1 MGKFGVK
8 IARGAVKVIGSFPLK
23 VHYAFA
29 GFITW
34 ILRDVMKY
42 RNDVVM
48 TNLARSFPEKKY
60 DELRQI
66 SKEYYKHLGEIFVE
80 AIWFGASDYKRLYKS
95 GIVTI
100 TNPEVVNRVFEN
112 APNTTVLF
120 SHCGN
125 WELLGGIIGYRTATG
140 EKLAFDEEHIRVVY
154 KELHSKFSDEF
165 FRLNRVSALEK
176 MGVECTVESM
186 QILRYAIKNRRE
198 KRFYVYIADQF
209 PYASLNYEVGQFLN
223 QHTLGM
229 LGGAGVAHKLG
240 HGVLYM
246 KMKRVERGRYEW
258 TFETIC
264 DDASTMAPEDIMRM
278 DWLAA
283 NVIGEI
289 PSLEQLVDNAKAM
302 VEIKGV
308 EENTES

>member
-1 MGKFGVK
+1 MLNLLKMRKFGVN
-8 IARGAVKVIGSFPLK
+8 ILRGLVKVVGRLPLK
-23 VHYAFA
+23 VHYWFA

-34 ILRDVMKY
+34 VLRDVVKY
-42 RNDVVM
+42 RYDVVM
-48 TNLARSFPEKKY
+48 INLARSFPEQTY
-60 DELRQI
+60 WELTPIADEF
-66 SKEYYKHLGEIFVE
+66 YKHLGELFVE

-140 EKLAFDEEHIRVVY
+140 EKLAFDEEHVRVVY

-264 DDASTMAPEDIMRM
+264 DDASTMAPEDIMRKYY
-278 DWLAA
+278 DLLEEEIRETPHNWLWTH
-283 NVIGEI
+283 
-289 PSLEQLVDNAKAM
+289 KRW
-302 VEIKGV
+302 K
-308 EENTES
+308 

>member
-1 MGKFGVK
+1 MLNLLTMRKFGVK
-8 IARGAVKVIGSFPLK
+8 ILRGLVKVVGRLPLK
-23 VHYAFA
+23 VHYWFA

-34 ILRDVMKY
+34 VLRDVVKY
-42 RNDVVM
+42 RYDVVM
-48 TNLARSFPEKKY
+48 INLARSFPEKKY
-60 DELRQI
+60 WELTPIADEF
-66 SKEYYKHLGEIFVE
+66 YKHLGELFVE

-140 EKLAFDEEHIRVVY
+140 EKLAFDEEHVRVVY
-154 KELHSKFSDEF
+154 KELHSKFSDDF
-165 FRLNRVSALEK
+165 FRLNRVAALEK

-264 DDASTMAPEDIMRM
+264 DDASTMAPEDIMRKYY
-278 DWLAA
+278 DLLEEEIRETPHNWLWTH
-283 NVIGEI
+283 
-289 PSLEQLVDNAKAM
+289 KRW
-302 VEIKGV
+302 K
-308 EENTES
+308 

>member
-1 MGKFGVK
+1 MLNLLTMRKFGVK
-8 IARGAVKVIGSFPLK
+8 ILRGLVKIVGRLPLK
-23 VHYAFA
+23 VHYWFA

-34 ILRDVMKY
+34 VLRDVVKY
-42 RNDVVM
+42 RYDVVM
-48 TNLARSFPEKKY
+48 INLARSFPKKKY
-60 DELRQI
+60 WELTPIADEF
-66 SKEYYKHLGEIFVE
+66 YKHLGELFVE

-264 DDASTMAPEDIMRM
+264 DDASTMAPEDIMRKYY
-278 DWLAA
+278 DLLEEEIRETPHNWLWTH
-283 NVIGEI
+283 
-289 PSLEQLVDNAKAM
+289 KRW
-302 VEIKGV
+302 K
-308 EENTES
+308 

>member
-1 MGKFGVK
+1 MLNLLKMRKFGVN
-8 IARGAVKVIGSFPLK
+8 ILRGLVKVVGRLPLK
-23 VHYAFA
+23 VHYWFA

-34 ILRDVMKY
+34 VLRDVVKY
-42 RNDVVM
+42 RYDVVM
-48 TNLARSFPEKKY
+48 INLARSFPEKKY
-60 DELRQI
+60 WELTPIADEF
-66 SKEYYKHLGEIFVE
+66 YKHLGELFVE
-80 AIWFGASDYKRLYKS
+80 AIWFGASDYRRLYKS

-140 EKLAFDEEHIRVVY
+140 EKLAFDEEHVRVVY

-165 FRLNRVSALEK
+165 FRLNRVAALEK

-264 DDASTMAPEDIMRM
+264 DDASTMAPEDIMRKYY
-278 DWLAA
+278 DLLEEEIRETPHNWLWTH
-283 NVIGEI
+283 
-289 PSLEQLVDNAKAM
+289 KRW
-302 VEIKGV
+302 K
-308 EENTES
+308 

>member
-1 MGKFGVK
+1 MLNLLKMRKFGVN
-8 IARGAVKVIGSFPLK
+8 ILRGLVKVVGRLPLK
-23 VHYAFA
+23 VHYWFA

-34 ILRDVMKY
+34 VLRDVVKY
-42 RNDVVM
+42 RYDVVM
-48 TNLARSFPEKKY
+48 INLARSFPEKKY
-60 DELRQI
+60 WELTPIADEF
-66 SKEYYKHLGEIFVE
+66 YKHLGELFVE

-186 QILRYAIKNRRE
+186 QILRYAIKNRNE
-198 KRFYVYIADQF
+198 KKIYVYIADQF

-264 DDASTMAPEDIMRM
+264 DDASTMAPEDIMRKYY
-278 DWLAA
+278 DLLEEEIRETPHNWLWTH
-283 NVIGEI
+283 
-289 PSLEQLVDNAKAM
+289 KRW
-302 VEIKGV
+302 K
-308 EENTES
+308 

>member
-1 MGKFGVK
+1 MRKFGVK
-8 IARGAVKVIGSFPLK
+8 ILRGLVKVVGRLPLK
-23 VHYAFA
+23 VHYWFA

-34 ILRDVMKY
+34 VLRDVMKY
-42 RNDVVM
+42 RYDVVM
-48 TNLARSFPEKKY
+48 VNLARSFPDMKY
-60 DELRQI
+60 WELERVANDF
-66 SKEYYKHLGEIFVE
+66 YMHLGELFVE
-80 AIWFGASDYKRLYKS
+80 SIWFGASDYKRLFDS

-125 WELLGGIIGYRTATG
+125 WELLGGIVGYRTGSG
-140 EKLAFDEEHIRVVY
+140 EKLAFGEKHVRVVY

-165 FRLNRVSALEK
+165 FRLNRVSALEE

-186 QILRYAIKNRRE
+186 QILRYAIKNRNE
-198 KRFYVYIADQF
+198 KKFYVYIADQY

-264 DDASTMAPEDIMRM
+264 EDASTMAPEDIMRKYY
-278 DWLAA
+278 DLLEEEVRETPHNWLWTH
-283 NVIGEI
+283 
-289 PSLEQLVDNAKAM
+289 KRW
-302 VEIKGV
+302 K
-308 EENTES
+308 

>member
-1 MGKFGVK
+1 MLNLLKMRKFGVN
-8 IARGAVKVIGSFPLK
+8 ILRGLVKVVGRLPLK
-23 VHYAFA
+23 VHYWFA

-34 ILRDVMKY
+34 VLRDVVKY
-42 RNDVVM
+42 RYDVVM
-48 TNLARSFPEKKY
+48 INLARSFPEKKY
-60 DELRQI
+60 WELTPIADEF
-66 SKEYYKHLGEIFVE
+66 YKHLGELFVE

-112 APNTTVLF
+112 APTTTVLF

-140 EKLAFDEEHIRVVY
+140 EKLAFDEEHVRVVY
-154 KELHSKFSDEF
+154 KELHSKFSDDF
-165 FRLNRVSALEK
+165 FRLNRVAALEK

-264 DDASTMAPEDIMRM
+264 DDASTMAPEDIMRKYY
-278 DWLAA
+278 DLLEEEIRETPHNWLWTH
-283 NVIGEI
+283 
-289 PSLEQLVDNAKAM
+289 KRW
-302 VEIKGV
+302 K
-308 EENTES
+308 

>member
-1 MGKFGVK
+1 MLNLLTMRKFGVK
-8 IARGAVKVIGSFPLK
+8 ILRGLVKVVGRLPLK
-23 VHYAFA
+23 VHYWFA

-34 ILRDVMKY
+34 VLRDVVKY
-42 RNDVVM
+42 RYDVVM
-48 TNLARSFPEKKY
+48 INLARSFPEKKY
-60 DELRQI
+60 WELTPIADEF
-66 SKEYYKHLGEIFVE
+66 YKHLGELFVE
-80 AIWFGASDYKRLYKS
+80 AIWFGASDYRRLYKS

-140 EKLAFDEEHIRVVY
+140 EKLAFDEEYVRVVY

-165 FRLNRVSALEK
+165 FRLNRVAALEK

-264 DDASTMAPEDIMRM
+264 DDASTMAPEDIMRKYY
-278 DWLAA
+278 DLLEEEIRETPHNWLWTH
-283 NVIGEI
+283 
-289 PSLEQLVDNAKAM
+289 KRW
-302 VEIKGV
+302 K
-308 EENTES
+308 

>member
-1 MGKFGVK
+1 MLNLLKMRKFGVN
-8 IARGAVKVIGSFPLK
+8 ILRGLVKVVGRLPLK
-23 VHYAFA
+23 VHYWFA

-34 ILRDVMKY
+34 VLRDVVKY
-42 RNDVVM
+42 RYDVVM
-48 TNLARSFPEKKY
+48 INLARSFPEKKY
-60 DELRQI
+60 WELTPIADEF
-66 SKEYYKHLGEIFVE
+66 YKHLGELFVE

-140 EKLAFDEEHIRVVY
+140 EKLAFDEEHVRVVY
-154 KELHSKFSDEF
+154 KELHSKFSDDF
-165 FRLNRVSALEK
+165 FRLNRVAALEK

-223 QHTLGM
+223 QRTLGM

-264 DDASTMAPEDIMRM
+264 DDASTMAPEDIMRKYY
-278 DWLAA
+278 DLLEEEIRETPHNWLWTH
-283 NVIGEI
+283 
-289 PSLEQLVDNAKAM
+289 KRW
-302 VEIKGV
+302 K
-308 EENTES
+308 

>member
-1 MGKFGVK
+1 MFNLLKMRKFGVK
-8 IARGAVKVIGSFPLK
+8 ILRGLVKVVGRLPLK
-23 VHYAFA
+23 VHYWFA

-34 ILRDVMKY
+34 VLRDVVKY
-42 RNDVVM
+42 RYDVVM
-48 TNLARSFPEKKY
+48 INLARSFPEKKY
-60 DELRQI
+60 WELTPIADEF
-66 SKEYYKHLGEIFVE
+66 YKHLGELFVE

-95 GIVTI
+95 RIVTI

-186 QILRYAIKNRRE
+186 QILRYAIKNRNE
-198 KRFYVYIADQF
+198 KKIYVYIADQF

-223 QHTLGM
+223 QRTLGM

-246 KMKRVERGRYEW
+246 KMKRVERGRYEM

-264 DDASTMAPEDIMRM
+264 DDASTMAPEDIMRKYY
-278 DWLAA
+278 DLLEEEIRETPHNWLWTH
-283 NVIGEI
+283 
-289 PSLEQLVDNAKAM
+289 KRW
-302 VEIKGV
+302 K
-308 EENTES
+308 

>member
-1 MGKFGVK
+1 MLNLLKMRKFGVN
-8 IARGAVKVIGSFPLK
+8 ILRGLVKVVGRLPLK
-23 VHYAFA
+23 VHYWFA

-34 ILRDVMKY
+34 VLRDVVKY
-42 RNDVVM
+42 RYDVVM
-48 TNLARSFPEKKY
+48 INLARSFPEKKY
-60 DELRQI
+60 WELTPIADEF
-66 SKEYYKHLGEIFVE
+66 YKHLGELFVE

-140 EKLAFDEEHIRVVY
+140 EKLAFDEEHVRVVY
-154 KELHSKFSDEF
+154 KELHSKFSDDF
-165 FRLNRVSALEK
+165 FRLNRVAALEK

-264 DDASTMAPEDIMRM
+264 DDASTMAPEDIMRKYY
-278 DWLAA
+278 DLLEEEIRETPHNWLWTH
-283 NVIGEI
+283 
-289 PSLEQLVDNAKAM
+289 KRW
-302 VEIKGV
+302 K
-308 EENTES
+308 

>member
-1 MGKFGVK
+1 MLNLLKMRKFGVN
-8 IARGAVKVIGSFPLK
+8 ILRGLVKVVGRLPLK
-23 VHYAFA
+23 VHYWFA

-34 ILRDVMKY
+34 VLRDVVKY
-42 RNDVVM
+42 RYDVVM
-48 TNLARSFPEKKY
+48 INLARSFPEKKY
-60 DELRQI
+60 WELTPIADEF
-66 SKEYYKHLGEIFVE
+66 YKHLGELFVE

-125 WELLGGIIGYRTATG
+125 WELLGGIIGYMTATG

-264 DDASTMAPEDIMRM
+264 DDASTMSPEDMMRKYY
-278 DWLAA
+278 DLLEEEIRETPHNWLWTH
-283 NVIGEI
+283 
-289 PSLEQLVDNAKAM
+289 KRW
-302 VEIKGV
+302 K
-308 EENTES
+308 